1 MNRFKRILRSIL
13 THRPNWLRRKQQ
25 FQTLYFYYDR
35 LGVFIVLAAV
45 RWEGYEYQQYVQ
57 GQGLSPAQRKRI
69 DRYNSAYPVYFGR
82 VSVDANYD
90 TYTLQFNLN
99 QKDSQNDRH

>member
-13 THRPNWLRRKQQ
+13 TRRPNWSRRKQQ

-35 LGVFIVLAAV
+35 LGVAYVLAAV
-45 RWEGYEYQQYVQ
+45 RWEGYEYRQYVQ
-57 GQGLSPAQRKRI
+57 GQGLSAAQHEKI
-69 DRYNSAYPVYFGR
+69 ERYNNTYPVRFGR
-82 VSVDANYD
+82 VPVDANYD

-99 QKDSQNDRH
+99 QKDPQNDGH